1 MSSVMSW
8 WDVPWIVGG
17 DFNIVRYPS
26 ERVGAVHITT
36 PMQDFTDFIFSNG
49 LMDIPMAGGRYT
61 WSSNNSRSR
70 LDCFLF
76 SPNVE
81 EHFTMVTQQC
91 LLRLCSDHFPIL
103 LECGSTPFDRRPFRF
118 ENMWLKSEGFH
129 EKVKRWWESYVF
141 QGSPNF
147 VLACKLRALKQDVK
161 IWNEEEFGNIDG
173 RKNSLL
179 SSVKSLDELE
189 DARPLSDAELVRRDQ
204 KRAELERIILMD
216 EICWR

>member
-1 MSSVMSW
+1 MSGVMSW

-70 LDCFLF
+70 LDRFLF

-129 EKVKRWWESYVF
+129 EKVKRWW
-141 QGSPNF
+141 
-147 VLACKLRALKQDVK
+147 
-161 IWNEEEFGNIDG
+161 
-173 RKNSLL
+173 
-179 SSVKSLDELE
+179 
-189 DARPLSDAELVRRDQ
+189 
-204 KRAELERIILMD
+204 
-216 EICWR
+216 